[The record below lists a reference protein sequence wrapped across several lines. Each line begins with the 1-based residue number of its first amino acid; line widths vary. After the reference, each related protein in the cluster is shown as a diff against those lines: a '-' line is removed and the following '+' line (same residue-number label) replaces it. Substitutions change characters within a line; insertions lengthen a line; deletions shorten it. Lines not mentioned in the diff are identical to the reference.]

1 MFGPCIFGAFMSVVG
16 LICLGLGI
24 VNTETQL
31 WVPGIVFTVLGMA
44 IVVIILR
51 YSYAVQ
57 ITEQV
62 NPVIK
67 KNKSDTTL
75 ELMGMDSSTTEESN
89 VI

>member
-1 MFGPCIFGAFMSVVG
+1 MFGPCILGALMSVAG

-31 WVPGIVFTVLGMA
+31 WVPGIVFTVMGMV

-51 YSYAVQ
+51 YSQAVQ

-67 KNKSDTTL
+67 KNKSDTNL